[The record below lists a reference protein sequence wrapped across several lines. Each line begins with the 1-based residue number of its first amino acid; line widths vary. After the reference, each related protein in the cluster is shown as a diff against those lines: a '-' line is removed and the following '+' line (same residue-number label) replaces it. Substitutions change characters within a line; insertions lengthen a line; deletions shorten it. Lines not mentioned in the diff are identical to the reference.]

1 MMKNKFTV
9 SCCFLLFSLICSGER
24 VSLWPEGNI
33 PNFQPQQIAA
43 TTKEVKKEGFKR
55 EEHSMPYIE
64 WFDAPTEKN
73 GACMLLISGGGYKN
87 CCDWWWI
94 EQVAKKFTNL
104 GYVCVSLTYRT
115 PRPQGLPI
123 YQSGWQ
129 DGQRAVRLVRQSAKK
144 RGFDPEKIGSPRIL
158 CWWTP
163 HRVARYKCP
172 HPGIRSGGCSR

>member
-1 MMKNKFTV
+1 MKNKFTV

-24 VSLWPEGNI
+24 VSLWSEGNI

-87 CCDWWWI
+87 CCDWRWI
-94 EQVAKKFTNL
+94 EQRRKK
-104 GYVCVSLTYRT
+104 V
-115 PRPQGLPI
+115 
-123 YQSGWQ
+123 YQSW
-129 DGQRAVRLVRQSAKK
+129 VCMRQ
-144 RGFDPEKIGSPRIL
+144 PNL
-158 CWWTP
+158 P
-163 HRVARYKCP
+163 HTKAP
-172 HPGIRSGGCSR
+172 